1 MQVLAHWWPVTHDF
15 GLIRLDV
22 GTVVPMRTKQY
33 EDSGQTVSTDW
44 LSGSLG
50 ECFSLLEPLSPAPTK
65 ELFLSAGAGWTVYYS
80 NGARGSDPFLPMHKL
95 SRALGVTAL
104 RACATRAGAKYAA
117 VILEVYDT
125 PQAGGNKY
133 GRRRSI
139 AAANDGGRWVFEQS
153 GEPFDFEDTAC
164 YGARKKADRF
174 TREMLLSY
182 LDALGAPRL
191 TDETLQPGGQC
202 KGALLKRPDH
212 AHLPKYSLEEAKA
225 L

>member
-1 MQVLAHWWPVTHDF
+1 MQVLEHWWPVTSDF
-15 GLIRLDV
+15 GMIRSDV
-22 GTVVPMRTKQY
+22 ETVVPIRTKQY
-33 EDSGQTVSTDW
+33 EDSGQTISSDW

-50 ECFSLLEPLSPAPTK
+50 ECFSLLEPLSPAATK

-80 NGARGSDPFLPMHKL
+80 NGARGSDPFLPMYQL